1 MIKKIILGIS
11 ILFSTSI
18 LAQEGTASPYS
29 NFGIGDVKFRGTVE
43 NRSMGG
49 VSTVI
54 DTTNI
59 NLQNPASYSFLKFTS
74 FSIGG
79 TNSRTKFKT
88 NSQTEKA
95 QRTTLDYLAVGI
107 PMGKFGAAFGLM
119 PYSDVG
125 YKIKSR
131 GIENG
136 LDLEKVFK
144 GEGSV
149 NRVFAGVSYK
159 ILPEFSIGADFQY
172 NFGSTTTQAIVR
184 EVNLLNSSRTKNTS
198 KYSGFST
205 NIGAYYQKKFKN
217 KYSFAANM
225 MFSPKTKITSE
236 NTRNVAVVTY
246 SSSGAEIIDANNSDN
261 QTLADTELTLPSKLT
276 FGAGFGDAKKWFTAA
291 EYVSQGKND
300 FAVANINGN
309 FTFAH
314 RKGER
319 FSLGGYY
326 IPKYNSFTSYF
337 DRITYRVGYR
347 YENTGLVI
355 NSRSVIDNAVTLGFG
370 FPVGN
375 VISKI
380 NLGLEYGKRGTR
392 SNGLVEENYFNVSFG
407 LSISDRWFVKPKYD

>member
-18 LAQEGTASPYS
+18 FAQEGTASPYS
-29 NFGIGDVKFRGTVE
+29 NFGLGEVKFRGTVE

-49 VSTVI
+49 ISTVV
-54 DTTNI
+54 DTTNV
-59 NLQNPASYSFLKFTS
+59 NLQNPASYAFLKFTS

-79 TNSRTKFKT
+79 TNSRTNFKT
-88 NSQTEKA
+88 NTQNEKT

-119 PYSDVG
+119 PYSNVG
-125 YKIKSR
+125 YKIQSLDTSTDPDQHKSF
-131 GIENG
+131 I
-136 LDLEKVFK
+136 
-144 GEGSV
+144 GEGAV
-149 NRVFAGVSYK
+149 NRVFAGVSYR
-159 ILPEFSIGADFQY
+159 ILPELSVGADFQY
-172 NFGSTTTQAIVR
+172 NFGSTKTQAVVTMKDI
-184 EVNLLNSSRTKNTS
+184 LKSSRTKNTS

-205 NIGAYYQKKFKN
+205 NLGAYYQKKISG
-217 KYSFAANM
+217 KYSFAANV

-246 SSSGAEIIDANNSDN
+246 SSSGAEIIEADSNTKV
-261 QTLADTELTLPSKLT
+261 TLADTELTLPSKLT
-276 FGAGFGDAKKWFTAA
+276 FGSGFGDMKKWFTAA
-291 EYVSQGKND
+291 EYVVQGKND
-300 FAVANINGN
+300 FTVVNTGGN
-309 FTFAH
+309 FTFSH

-355 NSRSVIDNAVTLGFG
+355 NSRSIIDNAVTLGFG

-407 LSISDRWFVKPKYD
+407 LSIGDRWFVKPKYD